1 LKTGFLVG
9 ATPSKQQI
17 AILIGALTSAFVIGL
32 TMLALNSAG
41 THYTNQNLPKVKLT
55 VPADAPKEQVGR
67 PHDKDDTNTY
77 RIVHV
82 YAGEVKGVKAG
93 RYLTDEEGN
102 IKYRTDTPVRRES
115 EKMDN
120 GEPAPQ
126 GFKAPQPQLFS
137 SIIEGILGGTLEW
150 GLIVIGVLIAI
161 ALELAGMPALP
172 IAVGM
177 YLPIGSTTPIFFGGV
192 LRLIADRWRGSGQSD
207 VETETSPGVLLAS
220 GYIAG
225 GTLCGLIIAFFSFLP
240 DSFSKSLDLGRHIPD
255 WNLDEGD
262 GPKLASLGAFLILSM
277 ILIWIGTRRGGGDA
291 DTR

>member
-1 LKTGFLVG
+1 
-9 ATPSKQQI
+9 
-17 AILIGALTSAFVIGL
+17 
-32 TMLALNSAG
+32 
-41 THYTNQNLPKVKLT
+41 
-55 VPADAPKEQVGR
+55 
-67 PHDKDDTNTY
+67 
-77 RIVHV
+77 
-82 YAGEVKGVKAG
+82 
-93 RYLTDEEGN
+93 
-102 IKYRTDTPVRRES
+102 
-115 EKMDN
+115 MDN